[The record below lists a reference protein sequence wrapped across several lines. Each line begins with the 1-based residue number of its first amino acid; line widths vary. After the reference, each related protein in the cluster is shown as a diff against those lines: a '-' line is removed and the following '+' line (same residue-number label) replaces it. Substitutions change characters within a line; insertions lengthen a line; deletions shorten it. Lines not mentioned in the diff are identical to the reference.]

1 MNKDILLED
10 LDKFISNKAQEYQT
24 DYSVAENLK
33 KIAAYKVLLNIN
45 TKYVTVENGV
55 SSNIDI
61 DNFIIDFNKEIIKN
75 KKLFHPIHDEEII
88 DFTKKIQ
95 VIYCANDFA
104 REIAK
109 ISRGVF

>member
-1 MNKDILLED
+1 MKSKQDLISLGQTNYLKYAKTANLED
-10 LDKFISNKAQEYQT
+10 LIDLYAEIREIQT
-24 DYSVAENLK
+24 QTEFYFSDSDVRFD
-33 KIAAYKVLLNIN
+33 
-45 TKYVTVENGV
+45 V
-55 SSNIDI
+55 SWV
-61 DNFIIDFNKEIIKN
+61 FTYEEIQQAIKN